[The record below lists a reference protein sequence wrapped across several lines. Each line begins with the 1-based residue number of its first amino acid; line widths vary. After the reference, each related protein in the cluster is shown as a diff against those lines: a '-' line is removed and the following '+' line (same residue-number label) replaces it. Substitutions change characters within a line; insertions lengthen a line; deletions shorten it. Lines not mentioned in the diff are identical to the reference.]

1 MIYRLLEDFQRNQD
15 FVQFCILAATLF
27 EYELRIYKYISQYSR
42 HQADSQHEVHGSH
55 LPQIVLK
62 NKRKQLMLKNKL
74 PYNVS
79 ALSTASSSLN
89 INDVGLIQ
97 SGIDSTARMH
107 FLTGGSRYSSRT
119 RSRKSQYSMNSRG
132 GHMNQPFNSFG
143 NHNDNY
149 DENQTVVS
157 NEHDD
162 DRKSHRS
169 NISHRSPQ
177 SHQSPNEHLASCS

>member
-42 HQADSQHEVHGSH
+42 HQADNQHEMHGSH

-79 ALSTASSSLN
+79 ALPTASSSLN
-89 INDVGLIQ
+89 INEVGLIQ

-107 FLTGGSRYSSRT
+107 FLTGSSRYSSRT
-119 RSRKSQYSMNSRG
+119 RSRKSQYSTNSRG
-132 GHMNQPFNSFG
+132 GHMHQRPFKSFG

-157 NEHDD
+157 LTHEHED

-177 SHQSPNEHLASCS
+177 SHQSPNEH